1 MQTEYL
7 EHEKNSLLV
16 PPADAEALAK
26 EISELANNAEKR
38 KLLGENALKDFT
50 NKLNY
55 NCFLKEIKK
64 AYGY

>member
-1 MQTEYL
+1 MKNIRTL
-7 EHEKNSLLV
+7 KEKRR
-16 PPADAEALAK
+16 
-26 EISELANNAEKR
+26 NNAEKR